1 MSLRYTPPVAAPGDS
16 VDLLALTLAPGVGPV
31 MCARLLE
38 AFGDA
43 ARARRATPGE
53 LARIKGI
60 GDKTAHDI
68 CRALASIDG
77 VLARELEAI
86 EACGA
91 RLIARDHE
99 GYPPLLNQTPRA
111 PALLYARGEADW
123 LGDDRFPV
131 AIVGSRECTAYGI
144 EQAERFASALAS
156 AGLTVVSGGARGI
169 DAAAHR
175 GAMRAGGRTVAVPG
189 SGLATLYPPE
199 NAPIFNAI
207 LNEGR
212 GQVISELPARTPPAP
227 ENFPARNRIIA
238 GLALGVLVIEAG
250 GRSGALITARDAAD
264 LGRDVFALPG
274 RVDSL
279 SSAGTHDLLKRGEAL
294 LVTEPGDVIAGLE
307 AAGRHLH
314 QGTHAARFTP
324 SPLFDSG
331 SRESRAEPRPVG
343 TLPAESAA
351 ILHALRE
358 ERTLDELVVAT
369 GLAPELLRTHLTQL
383 EILGRVS
390 RRGGRFV
397 VRAR

>member
-1 MSLRYTPPVAAPGDS
+1 
-16 VDLLALTLAPGVGPV
+16 

-43 ARARRATPGE
+43 ARARRATPAE
-53 LARIKGI
+53 LTRIKGI
-60 GDKTAHDI
+60 GDKTAHEI

-77 VLARELEAI
+77 ALARERDAV

-91 RLIARDHE
+91 RLIARSDP
-99 GYPPLLNQTPRA
+99 GYAPLLNQTPRA

-123 LGDDRFPV
+123 QGADRYPV

-156 AGLTVVSGGARGI
+156 AGLTVISGGARGI

-175 GAMRAGGRTVAVPG
+175 GAMRAGGRTIAVLG
-189 SGLATLYPPE
+189 SGLATWYPPE
-199 NAPIFNAI
+199 NAPIFSAI
-207 LNEGR
+207 IEEGR
-212 GQVISELPARTPPAP
+212 GQVISELPVRTPPSP

-238 GLALGVLVIEAG
+238 GLALGVLVIEAS

-279 SSAGTHDLLKRGEAL
+279 SSAGTHQLLKRGEAL

-307 AAGRHLH
+307 SAGRHLH
-314 QGTHAARFTP
+314 QGTHEARFGP
-324 SPLFDSG
+324 SPLFE
-331 SRESRAEPRPVG
+331 SREPPAPVAVSSVG
-343 TLPAESAA
+343 VVAPEAAA

-358 ERTLDELVVAT
+358 ERTLDELVVVTA
-369 GLAPELLRTHLTQL
+369 LPVDVLRMHLTHL

-390 RRGGRFV
+390 RRGTRLV
-397 VRAR
+397 ARGPSGGAG